1 MTGVSG
7 NSSGNISKELVS
19 PANPISLSAKQKLN
33 IQVLSYHQA
42 IKEEVY
48 NAETIYKLWPTK
60 GDLERYAG
68 PRPSIT
74 AIQQYQ
80 SSEHFKAGMHD
91 RGIEVDPSVGELTE
105 EQLTCIALLTN
116 ITDRRS
122 PKSKLAALKIPY
134 AKYAG
139 WLKQKP
145 FNDAM
150 RRIAAKGLEEAI
162 PLAEV
167 KLAQAASEGDL
178 AATKFFFE
186 VTGRYNPMQQQATD
200 SQALIAVMIDAAQEV
215 LGHDPELLR
224 RYTDIVRLK
233 AQGVK
238 GVVL

>member
-1 MTGVSG
+1 MTGVSTA
-7 NSSGNISKELVS
+7 LVT
-19 PANPISLSAKQKLN
+19 PALPIALTDKQKLN

-48 NAETIYKLWPTK
+48 TPKVIYDLWPTK
-60 GDLERYAG
+60 GDLQRYAG

-80 SSEHFKAGMHD
+80 SSAHFKEGMHE

-105 EQLTCIALLTN
+105 EQLTCLALMTN

-122 PKSKLAALKIPY
+122 PKSKLAALQIPY

-150 RRIAAKGLEEAI
+150 RRIAGKGLDEAI
-162 PLAEV
+162 PLAEIQ
-167 KLAQAASEGDL
+167 LARAASEGDL
-178 AATKFFFE
+178 ASTKFLFE
-186 VTGRYNPMQQQATD
+186 VTGRYNPMQQQAID

-224 RYTDIVRLK
+224 QYTDIVRLK
-233 AQGVK
+233 AQAVK

>member
-1 MTGVSG
+1 MTGVS
-7 NSSGNISKELVS
+7 KELVK
-19 PANPISLSAKQKLN
+19 PASTIALSLKQKMN

-48 NAETIYKLWPTK
+48 TAKVIYDLWPTT

-80 SSEHFKAGMHD
+80 MKPEFREAMAE
-91 RGIEVDPSVGELTE
+91 RGIEVDSSVGELTE

-116 ITDRRS
+116 IQDRRS
-122 PKSKLAALKIPY
+122 PKGKLAALRIPY
-134 AKYAG
+134 AKYSG
-139 WLKQKP
+139 WLKQRP

-162 PLAEV
+162 PLAEIA
-167 KLAQAASEGDL
+167 LARGASEGDL
-178 AATKFFFE
+178 PSTKFLFE
-186 VTGRYNPMQQQATD
+186 VTGRYNPMQQQAID

-224 RYTDIVRLK
+224 KYTDIVRLK
-233 AQGVK
+233 AQAVK

>member
-1 MTGVSG
+1 MTGVS
-7 NSSGNISKELVS
+7 KELVT
-19 PANPISLSAKQKLN
+19 PAKPISLTAKQKLN

-42 IKEEVY
+42 IKEQVY
-48 NAETIYKLWPTK
+48 NAQVIYDLWPTT

-80 SSEHFKAGMHD
+80 STPEFREGMHK
-91 RGIEVDPSVGELTE
+91 RGIEVDPSVGEMTE
-105 EQLTCIALLTN
+105 EQLTCVALLTN
-116 ITDRRS
+116 QMDGRS
-122 PKSKLAALKIPY
+122 PKAKLKALNIPY
-134 AKYAG
+134 SKYAG
-139 WLKQKP
+139 WLRQKP

-150 RRIAAKGLEEAI
+150 RQIAGKGLDEAL

-167 KLAQAASEGDL
+167 ALARNAANGDL
-178 AATKFFFE
+178 AATKFLFE
-186 VTGRYNPMQQQATD
+186 VTGRYNPMQQQAID

-224 RYTDIVRLK
+224 QYTDIVRLK
-233 AQGVK
+233 AQAVK

>member
-1 MTGVSG
+1 MTGVS
-7 NSSGNISKELVS
+7 KELVQ

-42 IKEEVY
+42 IKEEIY
-48 NAETIYKLWPTK
+48 TAETVYKLWPTT

-74 AIQQYQ
+74 AIQQFQ
-80 SSEHFKAGMHD
+80 SSREFREGMAN
-91 RGIEVDPSVGELTE
+91 RGIEVDSSVGELTE

-116 ITDRRS
+116 MMDRRT
-122 PKSKLAALKIPY
+122 PKAKLKALNIPY
-134 AKYAG
+134 SKYAG

-150 RRIAAKGLEEAI
+150 RRIAGKGLEEAI

-167 KLAQAASEGDL
+167 ALARAAAEGDL
-178 AATKFFFE
+178 PATKFFFE
-186 VTGRYNPMQQQATD
+186 VTGRYNPMQQQAID

-224 RYTDIVRLK
+224 KYTDIVRLK
-233 AQGVK
+233 AQAVK
-238 GVVL
+238 GVVI

>member
-1 MTGVSG
+1 MTGVS
-7 NSSGNISKELVS
+7 KELVT
-19 PANPISLSAKQKLN
+19 PANPISLSQKQKLN

-48 NAETIYKLWPTK
+48 TAKVIYDLWPTT

-80 SSEHFKAGMHD
+80 TTDAFRQGMAD
-91 RGIEVDPSVGELTE
+91 RGIEVDPNVGQLTE

-116 ITDRRS
+116 MMDRRS
-122 PKSKLAALKIPY
+122 PKSKLKALDIPY
-134 AKYAG
+134 SKYAG

-150 RRIAAKGLEEAI
+150 RSIASKGLEEAI

-167 KLAQAASEGDL
+167 ALARAASEGDL
-178 AATKFFFE
+178 PATKFFFE
-186 VTGRYNPMQQQATD
+186 VTGRYNPMQQQAID
-200 SQALIAVMIDAAQEV
+200 SQALIAVMVDAAQEV
-215 LGHDPELLR
+215 LGHDPELLKK
-224 RYTDIVRLK
+224 YTDIVRLK
-233 AQGVK
+233 AQAVK